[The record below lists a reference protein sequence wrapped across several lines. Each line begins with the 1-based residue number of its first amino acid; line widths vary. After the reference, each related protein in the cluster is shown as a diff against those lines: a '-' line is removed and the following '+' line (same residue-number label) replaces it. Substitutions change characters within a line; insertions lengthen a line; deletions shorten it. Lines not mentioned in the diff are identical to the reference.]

1 MTIQIP
7 GIQSERI
14 EAAMREILAALG
26 EDTDREGIVGT
37 PARVAEMYQELFA
50 GLQQNPSDVL
60 ATGFEEDHDEMVVV
74 KDIQFFSMCE
84 HHFLPFYGLAY
95 VGYIPRGRVVGL
107 SKLVRAL
114 EILARRPQLQ
124 ERLTTQYAEAIMES
138 LDPWGVGVVIEA
150 EHLCMAMRGVN
161 KPGTK
166 VSTSATR
173 GTFRSQAMTR
183 SEFLSLLGR

>member
-1 MTIQIP
+1 MTIQLQ

-14 EAAMREILAALG
+14 ETAVREILAALG
-26 EDTDREGIVGT
+26 EDTGREGIIDT
-37 PARVAEMYQELFA
+37 PRRVAEMYQELFA
-50 GLQQNPSDVL
+50 GLQQDPKDVL

-74 KDIQFFSMCE
+74 KDIQFYSMCE
-84 HHFLPFYGLAY
+84 HHFLPFYGHAY

-138 LDPWGVGVVIEA
+138 LAPWGVGVVIEA

>member
-14 EAAMREILAALG
+14 EAAFREILTALG

-84 HHFLPFYGLAY
+84 HHFLPFYGVAY

-183 SEFLSLLGR
+183 SEFLTLLGR